1 MEVKGVEGDGYCF
14 LNAVVK
20 VLTTDYNEHITVEK
34 AMQTVMKYLCSNFDK
49 YTKYHCQR
57 KEDMEPTLADTLN
70 ADVIDFFSSHNF
82 NMNVVDLLSQI
93 TGDVMHLDIIIYQNN
108 NGQIQLYH
116 FTGDDNPMWTIRL
129 KFTHDNLHPQGNH
142 YEAIVTKTRK
152 SVQQPASQSEILKA
166 KKEAFLKNPNNTQ
179 STINQI
185 QEPIFIN
192 LTDDN
197 KCISPPIRRRHH
209 LSGENNSSTD
219 QWSDETYISSD
230 SEHHY
235 RVQSPI
241 FGFPYSTNRTNRQ
254 STSSTTPSFSS
265 GNESPF
271 LTTPSTS
278 STSLSSEND
287 TIFTDPKYLESL
299 EAQSLAENVA
309 QGRPFPLWY
318 FDNKIPE
325 KVTHIPHDIDGTSF
339 YQISVPDHW
348 WHGPT
353 SDRRHFRMMTTT
365 WKDFRGEVHLGY
377 C

>member
-1 MEVKGVEGDGYCF
+1 MNMEVKGVEGDGYCF
-14 LNAVVK
+14 LNAVGK
-20 VLTTDYNEHITVEK
+20 VLTTDYNEHIIVEK
-34 AMQTVMKYLCSNFDK
+34 VMQTVMKYLCSNFDK

-57 KEDMEPTLADTLN
+57 KEDMEPTLADTLI

-93 TGDVMHLDIIIYQNN
+93 TADVMHLDIIIYQNN

-116 FTGDDNPMWTIRL
+116 FTGDDNLTWTVRL
-129 KFTHDNLHPQGNH
+129 KFTNDNLHPQGNH
-142 YEAIVTKTRK
+142 YEAIATKTRK
-152 SVQQPASQSEILKA
+152 SVQQPASQSEILKE
-166 KKEAFLKNPNNTQ
+166 KKEAFFKNPNNTQ
-179 STINQI
+179 LTINQT
-185 QEPIFIN
+185 QEPIFID

-197 KCISPPIRRRHH
+197 ECISPPIRRRRH

-241 FGFPYSTNRTNRQ
+241 FGFPYSTNRTNWQ
-254 STSSTTPSFSS
+254 SMSSTTPSFSS

-287 TIFTDPKYLESL
+287 TIFTDPKYLENL

-309 QGRPFPLWY
+309 
-318 FDNKIPE
+318 
-325 KVTHIPHDIDGTSF
+325 
-339 YQISVPDHW
+339 
-348 WHGPT
+348 
-353 SDRRHFRMMTTT
+353 
-365 WKDFRGEVHLGY
+365 
-377 C
+377 